1 MELSGL
7 CGDESEGYG
16 GCDDV
21 AEILAAGKE
30 RVYRITKWL
39 GVNQAQEGESRLSL
53 GEAADMRNFRI
64 TSGGALRKRPGS
76 RNVAGLLNAFNLV
89 VNSSVNE
96 VLMEERG
103 TSEARFTMYPTASVS
118 GTGEIVLS
126 GAPETVTN
134 ANADGHVGWYYRD
147 GGGLVHKFRGVGRS

>member
-1 MELSGL
+1 M
-7 CGDESEGYG
+7 
-16 GCDDV
+16 

-76 RNVAGLLNAFNLV
+76 RNVAGLLNSFSLV
-89 VNSSVNE
+89 VYSSANE
-96 VLMEERG
+96 VLLEERG
-103 TSEARFTMYPTASVS
+103 RSGARFTMYPSVFIS
-118 GTGEIVLS
+118 GTGEIELS
-126 GAPETVTN
+126 GAPEIVTN
-134 ANADGHVGWYYRD
+134 ANADGHIGWYYRD
-147 GGGLVHKFRGVGRS
+147 GGGLVHKFKGVVRS